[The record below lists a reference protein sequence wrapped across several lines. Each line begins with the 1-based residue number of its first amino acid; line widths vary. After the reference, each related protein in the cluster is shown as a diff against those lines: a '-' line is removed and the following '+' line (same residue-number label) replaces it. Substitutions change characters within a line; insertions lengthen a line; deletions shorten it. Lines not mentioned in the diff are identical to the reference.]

1 MPANP
6 PRNDGN
12 APDQGSTALRAL
24 IRTTQGGVSRPLRIE
39 RDEGRLRVVLD
50 EAPTAADAPSK
61 GEVRATAPANQAALM
76 RADLKSHLDRR
87 TGTRAI
93 LPHLGILEHE
103 LGKRGM
109 RTFNELPLT
118 VLRRAA
124 GQLNGLAEEPLL
136 EGFVLLQAWLDMS
149 IVDREERAQAETR
162 QKLLLQSTLLIEDKL
177 LVSEASMS
185 DFLRVV
191 GEPPEPF
198 DAKMA

>member
-6 PRNDGN
+6 PSKDRT

-50 EAPTAADAPSK
+50 EARTAPDATSK
-61 GEVRATAPANQAALM
+61 DEVRATAPANQAALM

-87 TGTRAI
+87 TNTRAV
-93 LPHLGILEHE
+93 LPHLAILEHE

-109 RTFNELPLT
+109 RAFNELPLT

-124 GQLNGLAEEPLL
+124 GQLNGLAQEPLL
-136 EGFVLLQAWLDMS
+136 EGFVLLQAWLDMT

-185 DFLRVV
+185 DFLRAV

-198 DAKMA
+198 DAKLA

>member
-1 MPANP
+1 
-6 PRNDGN
+6 
-12 APDQGSTALRAL
+12 
-24 IRTTQGGVSRPLRIE
+24 
-39 RDEGRLRVVLD
+39 
-50 EAPTAADAPSK
+50 
-61 GEVRATAPANQAALM
+61 M